1 MISIH
6 YKETDF
12 GDVDELVNFSL
23 YHEEKRKAHRLPF
36 TPFSVYRNKTRDTSQ
51 LRRGK

>member
-23 YHEEKRKAHRLPF
+23 HHEEKRKALRLPF
-36 TPFSVYRNKTRDTSQ
+36 PITEREIVT
-51 LRRGK
+51 LV